1 VTQTH
6 TGRTGGFTAAG
17 LHLEDV
23 SHSYG
28 ALRALNNVTL
38 DVPAGTVCAIL
49 GPNGA
54 GKSTLAAT
62 IAGVVTAS
70 SGSVLLDG
78 DDLTKMPRYGRA
90 RRGIAFV
97 PEGGALFPGLTV
109 AENLLVG
116 DRDTSRQ
123 ERKATLDQAAELF
136 PFLAKR
142 WNERAGMLSGGEQQ
156 MVSLSRVLVR
166 TSSVVIIDELSHG
179 LAPAILDQLFSV
191 LASFRGEMTLVLI
204 EQYVKRAA
212 ELADQVVVLS
222 LGEVAMARRAADV
235 TLAEIEEA
243 YELDAS
249 ELDAPDTPNAPTVDG
264 DVAGRNGHARSPST
278 S

>member
-1 VTQTH
+1 MQPH
-6 TGRTGGFTAAG
+6 AGRTGGFAAAA
-17 LHLEDV
+17 LRLEDV

-28 ALRALNNVTL
+28 ALRAVRNVTL

-54 GKSTLAAT
+54 GKSTLAAA

-78 DDLTKMPRYGRA
+78 EDLTKVPRYGRA
-90 RRGIAFV
+90 RRGLAFV

-109 AENLLVG
+109 AENLVVG
-116 DRDTSRQ
+116 DRGASRQ
-123 ERKATLDQAAELF
+123 ERTATLERAATLF

-156 MVSLSRVLVR
+156 MVSLSRVLVH
-166 TSSVVIIDELSHG
+166 TSAVLVIDELSHG
-179 LAPAILDQLFSV
+179 LAPAILDQLFAV

-204 EQYVKRAA
+204 EQYVKRAS
-212 ELADQVVVLS
+212 EIADQVVVLS
-222 LGEVAMARRAADV
+222 YGEVALARRATDV
-235 TLAEIEEA
+235 TLSEIEEA
-243 YELDAS
+243 YELDAT
-249 ELDAPDTPNAPTVDG
+249 EFDAPEAPNVDRG
-264 DVAGRNGHARSPST
+264 VPGRNGDARSPSA

>member
-1 VTQTH
+1 MQPVVS
-6 TGRTGGFTAAG
+6 RNGFAATSLRLEG
-17 LHLEDV
+17 L

-28 ALRALNNVTL
+28 ALRALCDVTI

-54 GKSTLAAT
+54 GKSTLAAAV
-62 IAGVVTAS
+62 AGVVKAS
-70 SGSVLLDG
+70 SGSVLLAGEDVTA
-78 DDLTKMPRYGRA
+78 LPRHGRA
-90 RRGIAFV
+90 RRGLAFV

-116 DRDTSRQ
+116 DRDASRQ
-123 ERKATLDQAAELF
+123 ERKQTLEQAAAVF

-156 MVSLSRVLVR
+156 MVSLSRVLVH
-166 TSSVVIIDELSHG
+166 SSAVVIIDELSHG

-191 LASFRGEMTLVLI
+191 LASFRGDMTLVLI
-204 EQYVKRAA
+204 EQYVKRAH

-222 LGEVAMARRAADV
+222 YGEVALERRTTEV

-249 ELDAPDTPNAPTVDG
+249 
-264 DVAGRNGHARSPST
+264 
-278 S
+278 

>member
-1 VTQTH
+1 MATATRRKA
-6 TGRTGGFTAAG
+6 TFTATTLRLAS
-17 LHLEDV
+17 V

-28 ALRALNNVTL
+28 ALPALREVTI

-54 GKSTLAAT
+54 GKSTLASV
-62 IAGVVTAS
+62 IAGVVPTGP
-70 SGSVLLDG
+70 GSVQLDG
-78 DDLTKMPRYGRA
+78 HDVSKLAHHARA
-90 RRGIAFV
+90 RLGLAYV

-116 DRDTSRQ
+116 ERGTSRQ
-123 ERKATLDQAAELF
+123 DRKAILERAAAVF

-156 MVSLSRVLVR
+156 MVSLSRVLVHP
-166 TSSVVIIDELSHG
+166 SAVVVIDELSHG
-179 LAPAILDQLFSV
+179 LAPGILEQLFAV

-204 EQYVKRAA
+204 EQYVKRAH

-222 LGEVAMARRAADV
+222 YGQVALQGRAGDV
-235 TLAEIEEA
+235 TLAELEDA
-243 YELDAS
+243 YELDVTEAGAPPAS
-249 ELDAPDTPNAPTVDG
+249 VG
-264 DVAGRNGHARSPST
+264 DPSPMS
-278 S
+278 